1 VRKRWIV
8 VLVCAFLIVF
18 VAGIGTGM
26 VVQARNSTV
35 LVVSR
40 DSIPEFKLVE
50 DAWNIT
56 RDKYVDQTATTP
68 KTLAYGTIAGMV
80 HSLGDTGHSTFLT
93 PDEVKQINQEEQGAI
108 QGIGAEVQEKDG
120 QVIVVAPLDGSP
132 AQKAGIRPGD
142 AILQVNGRVVTGVS
156 QAVGLILGPVGT
168 SVTLTI
174 QDSSGVTRDIAIV
187 RAVIELV
194 DVRWHQLPGSSI
206 VHLRISSFASGAS
219 RQLDS
224 ALAAIKAQGTT
235 GLILDLRNNPGG
247 LLDEAVSVASRFLPN
262 ANVLLLKDSSGKVTP
277 IPVQRGV
284 TVTDLPTVVLVNQGT
299 ASGAEIVAGALKDAG
314 RARVIGE
321 TTFGTGTVL
330 SQFSLS
336 DGSALVLA
344 IQEWLTPSGRTTWHV
359 GLTPDVTVA
368 LAAGVSPLIP
378 ESEQGLTNAQLK
390 GSGDQQLLSGLDSLM
405 QK

>member
-108 QGIGAEVQEKDG
+108 HGIGAEVQEKDG

-142 AILQVNGRVVTGVS
+142 AILKVNGRVVTGVS

-206 VHLRISSFASGAS
+206 VHLRISSFPSGAS
-219 RQLDS
+219 KQLDS

-262 ANVLLLKDSSGKVTP
+262 GNVLLLKDSSGKVTP

-390 GSGDQQLLSGLDSLM
+390 GSGDQQFLSGLDSLM

>member
-108 QGIGAEVQEKDG
+108 HGIGAEVREKDG

-142 AILQVNGRVVTGVS
+142 AILKVNGRVVTGVS

-206 VHLRISSFASGAS
+206 VHVRISSFASGAS

-262 ANVLLLKDSSGKVTP
+262 GNVLLLKESSGKVTP

-299 ASGAEIVAGALKDAG
+299 ASGAEIVAEALKDAG

-390 GSGDQQLLSGLDSLM
+390 GSGDQQFLSGLDSLM

>member
-8 VLVCAFLIVF
+8 VLVCAFMVVF
-18 VAGIGTGM
+18 VAGIGTG
-26 VVQARNSTV
+26 VIVQTRNSTA

-40 DSIPEFKLVE
+40 DSISDFRLVE

-56 RDKYVDQTATTP
+56 REKYVDKTATTP

-80 HSLGDTGHSTFLT
+80 DSLGDTGHSTFLT

-132 AQKAGIRPGD
+132 AQKAGIQPGD
-142 AILQVNGRVVTGVS
+142 AILKVNGQAVTGVS
-156 QAVGLILGPVGT
+156 QAVGLILGPAGT

-174 QDSSGVTRDIAIV
+174 QDSAGVTRDITIV

-194 DVRWHQLPGSSI
+194 DVRWQELPDSSI

-224 ALAAIKAQGTT
+224 ALSAIKAQGAT

-247 LLDEAVSVASRFLPN
+247 LLDEAVSVASRFL
-262 ANVLLLKDSSGKVTP
+262 ANGNVMLQKDSSGKITSV
-277 IPVQRGV
+277 PVQRGA
-284 TVTDLPTVVLVNQGT
+284 TVTDLPTVVLVNKGT
-299 ASGAEIVAGALKDAG
+299 ASGAEIVAGALKDSG
-314 RARVIGE
+314 RARVIGD

-330 SQFSLS
+330 SQFSLQ
-336 DGSALVLA
+336 DGSALILA
-344 IQEWLTPSGRTTWHV
+344 IQEWLPPSGKTIWHV
-359 GLTPDVTVA
+359 GLTPDITVP
-368 LAAGVSPLIP
+368 LAARVSPLFP
-378 ESEQGLTNAQLK
+378 ESEQALTNAQLQAT
-390 GSGDQQLLSGLDSLM
+390 GDQQLLSALGSLT